1 MDIFLVSMAIQIN
14 RYGHFP
20 GVPKQIYLKQIYLLS
35 QPQRFNESV
44 LLNKLQ
50 IIVLIKKMSLNVME
64 TL

>member
-35 QPQRFNESV
+35 QPQRFNEYCTTEY
-44 LLNKLQ
+44 LKLQ
-50 IIVLIKKMSLNVME
+50 IIVLSRKCH
-64 TL
+64 